1 MMGFMQYQKQALVQ
15 RQELRLTPQMLQS
28 IQVLALPLQD
38 LRLRIQEELDANPAL
53 ELLDDRTSG
62 GLDEVGDAPAEDD
75 YSESSADRTSD
86 YSRFQGDENAKRMF
100 MEGALSHEESLA
112 EHLLWQLRLQP
123 IDEQDYSLGEVLI
136 QNLDDNGFYREDPT
150 TLVQLDRTAALE
162 RLITMIRGFD
172 PVGTCVA
179 DYRESLIVQ
188 AELTLDEPELATAI
202 LRDHLEALERGKHT
216 EIAKALA
223 VTETDVAAALAA
235 IKRLTPFPGRLFSN
249 DQTRYVVPDLV
260 VRRREGQFFLVLN
273 DDEIPVLGLSEGF
286 RDPASLG
293 DNEARKFAEER
304 GKQAKSFMTALE
316 QRNATLLRV
325 AKAVLDFQRDFFLRG
340 RKYLVPLTLRDIA
353 EELELSEA
361 TISRS
366 TNGKYIQTE
375 WGIFEL
381 KHFFSN
387 RVAGPAGSR
396 HSKVS
401 VKETVRELLEQP
413 QHRGLS
419 DQALSDLLAERGI
432 KIARRTVAKYRKELR
447 IQSSYDRS

>member
-1 MMGFMQYQKQALVQ
+1 MQYQKQSLIQ

-53 ELLDDRTSG
+53 ELVDDRTG
-62 GLDEVGDAPAEDD
+62 GSLDEVRDTVSEDD
-75 YSESSADRTSD
+75 YSESSYAQ
-86 YSRFQGDENAKRMF
+86 FQGDENAKRMF
-100 MEGALSHEESLA
+100 MEGTLAHERSLV

-123 IDEQDYSLGEVLI
+123 IDEAEYRLGEMLI
-136 QNLDDNGFYREDPT
+136 QNLDDNGFHREDPA
-150 TLVQLDRTAALE
+150 TLIAPECAPALE
-162 RLITMIRGFD
+162 RLMTMIRGFE

-179 DYRESLIVQ
+179 DYHESLIVQ
-188 AELTLDEPELATAI
+188 AELTLDDSVQAVAI
-202 LRDHLEALERGKHT
+202 LRDHLEALERGKYA
-216 EIAKALA
+216 EIAATLA
-223 VTETDVAAALAA
+223 VTEDDVLTALAA
-235 IKRLTPFPGRLFSN
+235 IKRLTPFPGLLFSN

-260 VRRREGQFFLVLN
+260 VRRREGQFFLALN

-286 RDPASLG
+286 RDPESLG
-293 DNEARKFAEER
+293 DTEARRFAEER

-366 TNGKYIQTE
+366 TSGKYIQTE

-387 RVAGPAGSR
+387 RVAGSAGSR

-413 QHRGLS
+413 QHKSLS
-419 DQALSDLLAERGI
+419 DQALSKLLAERGI
-432 KIARRTVAKYRKELR
+432 NIARRTVTKYRKELR